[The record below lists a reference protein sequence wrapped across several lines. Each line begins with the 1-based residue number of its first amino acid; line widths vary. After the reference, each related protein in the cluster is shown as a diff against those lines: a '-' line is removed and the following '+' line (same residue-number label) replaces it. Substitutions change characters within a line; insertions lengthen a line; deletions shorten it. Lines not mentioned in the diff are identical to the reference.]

1 MTEVNQNN
9 EPIQETV
16 LRWSDQL
23 DEMIVRELILL
34 TIAHLKMEAV
44 MTNATKHGN
53 TEISL
58 RPEQ

>member
-1 MTEVNQNN
+1 
-9 EPIQETV
+9 
-16 LRWSDQL
+16 
-23 DEMIVRELILL
+23 MIVRELILL